1 MKNNIESIYEEF
13 HTSREGLT
21 TQEAHKRIDRDGK
34 NVFPV
39 GKQKSSLLILLN
51 QFKSA
56 IIIILFVAI
65 VLSLI
70 IGEYA
75 NIIFIGA
82 VIVINTII
90 GFVQE
95 YNAERSAQ
103 RLKKHI
109 KIMTQVLRNHK
120 SVILDA
126 EELVVGDIVFWKPEA
141 KFRQIFV

>member
-1 MKNNIESIYEEF
+1 MTDDMKSLFSSVNSSEN
-13 HTSREGLT
+13 GLT
-21 TQEAHKRIDRDGK
+21 QQEAQKRLEQNGR
-34 NVFPV
+34 NAFPT
-39 GKQKSSLLILLN
+39 GKQKSILLILLN

-56 IIIILFVAI
+56 IMIILFVAI
-65 VLSLI
+65 ILSLI

-75 NIIFIGA
+75 NIIFIGG

-109 KIMTQVLRNHK
+109 KIMTKVLRDSESIITQRN
-120 SVILDA
+120 
-126 EELVVGDIVFWKPEA
+126 
-141 KFRQIFV
+141 